1 MKLCLPVLALLVLSY
16 PLFSHAQSLGDV
28 AREVRVEKQKTGAP
42 HAKVITNDDLEAPAP
57 AEEVIAVRKD
67 ASTGTASDP
76 AANDAT
82 PKDSADATKPETERI
97 QAADAKPDPSKA
109 QKAKMDPEKERE
121 LRELETQKRND
132 ELNKRYTDRI
142 NAIHEQINAVQIQLA
157 KLQSQQISSTNEFK
171 RTAAM
176 SPTLNEYEA
185 QQREFIEQIEAQK
198 TLITSLN
205 GQLEDARE
213 AARHAGVPHAS
224 DY

>member
-1 MKLCLPVLALLVLSY
+1 MNLRLPVLALLVLSY

-28 AREVRVEKQKTGAP
+28 AREVRMEKQKTGAP

-57 AEEVIAVRKD
+57 AEEVTTPEKD
-67 ASTGTASDP
+67 AAAGTTPSP
-76 AANDAT
+76 AAKDAAL
-82 PKDSADATKPETERI
+82 KDAADATKPE
-97 QAADAKPDPSKA
+97 ADAKPEPSKA
-109 QKAKMDPEKERE
+109 QPAKKDPEKERE
-121 LRELETQKRND
+121 LRELETQKRSD

-142 NAIHEQINAVQIQLA
+142 TAIHEQINAAQMQLA
-157 KLQSQQISSTNEFK
+157 KLQSDQINSTNEFK
-171 RTAAM
+171 RTAGM

-185 QQREFIEQIEAQK
+185 QQREFIEHIEAQK

-213 AARHAGVPHAS
+213 AARHAGVQHAS

>member
-1 MKLCLPVLALLVLSY
+1 MNLRLPVLALLLVAF

-28 AREVRVEKQKTGAP
+28 AREVRVEKQKSGAP
-42 HAKVITNDDLEAPAP
+42 HARVITNDDLEATAP
-57 AEEVIAVRKD
+57 AEGAAPEKD
-67 ASTGTASDP
+67 ASANATSDTA
-76 AANDAT
+76 AA
-82 PKDSADATKPETERI
+82 ADASKAAMDASKP
-97 QAADAKPDPSKA
+97 AADAKPEPSKA
-109 QKAKMDPEKERE
+109 QPAKKDPEKERE
-121 LRELETQKRND
+121 LRELETQKRSD

-142 NAIHEQINAVQIQLA
+142 TAIHEQINAAQMQLA
-157 KLQSQQISSTNEFK
+157 KLQSEQINSTNEFK
-171 RTAAM
+171 RTAGM
-176 SPTLNEYEA
+176 SPTLNEYEV

>member
-1 MKLCLPVLALLVLSY
+1 MNLRLPVLALLLLSY

-28 AREVRVEKQKTGAP
+28 AREVREEKQKSGSP
-42 HAKVITNDDLEAPAP
+42 RAKVITNDDLEAPAP
-57 AEEVIAVRKD
+57 AEEVIAPEKD
-67 ASTGTASDP
+67 ASAAGP
-76 AANDAT
+76 AVKDAA
-82 PKDSADATKPETERI
+82 PKDAADATKPQTESK
-97 QAADAKPDPSKA
+97 QEADAKPEPRKA
-109 QKAKMDPEKERE
+109 QNVKRDPDKERE
-121 LRELETQKRND
+121 LREIETQKRSD

-142 NAIHEQINAVQIQLA
+142 TDIHEQINAAQMQLA
-157 KLQSQQISSTNEFK
+157 KLQSQQIFNTNEFK
-171 RTAAM
+171 RTAGM

-205 GQLEDARE
+205 SQLEDARE